1 MKVIVCRG
9 MPSARNIGTF
19 PFLSTSGLDKTG
31 HVPFC
36 TGTEGDGM
44 DANGSTSPSGGPEK
58 LDGRV
63 ALLLF
68 LAA

>member
-1 MKVIVCRG
+1 

-19 PFLSTSGLDKTG
+19 PFCVFNIRWASDWTKQGRY
-31 HVPFC
+31 VPFC